1 MKKYILT
8 SFSVA
13 FVLLAFVNC
22 TSAAKKKYDIKG
34 TVKGVTSGMVKL
46 VRRNDDDR
54 TSKTID
60 SAVITNG
67 TFELKGTVPTAEM
80 MSVEL
85 VPGNWSFSIFVE
97 NAPITVTAD
106 TTGSQHYDYTQYGMG
121 KGAAITKF
129 TEKGSKNYDDWMAY
143 QNDPGQKQFDP
154 QFAELDKKFKATG
167 KDIDAQYKVRDE
179 MDSVRKMLYAWQLKK
194 INDYVDQNPSSVA
207 GVYMFN
213 QYYMFNSG
221 TMPYADLDATLKKYT
236 GDAKASPYYASLV
249 TSRAKL
255 AAVQVGQ
262 VAPDFTL
269 LKRDSTK
276 LTLSSMRGKYMM
288 IDFWASWCHPCR
300 QAIPH
305 WKEVYQKYHDKGFEI
320 LSVSDDNRWKD
331 WTKAMDE
338 EKMPWAQVDDRF
350 SRKNMPADVGSLY
363 MTTFIPFY
371 VLLDKEG
378 KILVY
383 TGDEAKIDAKLKEVF
398 GE

>member
-1 MKKYILT
+1 MKKYILMLLFA
-8 SFSVA
+8 SAVMMA
-13 FVLLAFVNC
+13 FANPNPG
-22 TSAAKKKYDIKG
+22 AKKQYIVNG
-34 TVKGVTSGMVKL
+34 AIKGVTSGTVKL
-46 VRRNDDDR
+46 VYRNEDDR
-54 TSKTID
+54 TSKTLD
-60 SAVITNG
+60 SGVITNG
-67 TFELKGTVPTAEM
+67 AFKLKGDIGTPRMA
-80 MSVEL
+80 SL
-85 VPGNWSFSIFVE
+85 VLEPGDWSFPVFVE
-97 NAPITVTAD
+97 NGAISVTAD
-106 TTGSQHYDYTQYGMG
+106 TTGSEHYDYTKYGMG
-121 KGAAITKF
+121 KGAIIKTF
-129 TEKGSKNYDDWMAY
+129 SETGSKNYDDWMQY

-154 QFAELDKKFKATG
+154 QFAELDKKFKAAG
-167 KDIDAQYKVRDE
+167 NDVDAQYKVRDE

-207 GVYMFN
+207 GIYMFN

-221 TMPYADLDATLKKYT
+221 TMPYADLDAILKKYT

-249 TSRAKL
+249 QSRTKL

-305 WKEVYQKYHDKGFEI
+305 WKEVYQKYHDKGFDI

-331 WTKAMDE
+331 WTRAMDE
-338 EKMPWAQVDDRF
+338 EKMPWQQVDDRF
-350 SRKNMPADVGSLY
+350 SRKNMPADVGTLY

-398 GE
+398 GD